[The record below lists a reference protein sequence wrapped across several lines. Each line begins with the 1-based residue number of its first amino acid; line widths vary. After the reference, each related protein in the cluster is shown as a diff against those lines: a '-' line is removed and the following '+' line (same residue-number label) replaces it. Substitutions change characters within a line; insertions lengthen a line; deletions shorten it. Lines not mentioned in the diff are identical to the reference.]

1 MKEKNTEDKINTE
14 KQEQNE
20 KRKKKLPLWG
30 KIVLGIVI
38 ALVAVFIGGMIFI
51 NAKLNKINRVD
62 TSAISYVPR
71 EEETFEVDEQGD
83 ADGDGVADPTPT
95 DTISPEDITWED
107 VDINVMQD
115 KDVSNILLIGQDA
128 RSGEG
133 RARSDSMIICSI
145 NKKTNEITLTS
156 IMRDM
161 YVPIPGYSDNRIN
174 AAYQFGGMPL
184 LDQVIEESLGIHIDG
199 NVEVNFEG
207 FIGAFTEIGNL
218 EIELSE
224 AEANYLNNGP
234 AYVKQMG
241 ISTDGWNLHEGINS
255 LTPEQALA
263 YSRIRYVGNS
273 DWERTDRQRKVLM
286 AAFSKL
292 QGSDLFTLLDMADKI
307 FPYLTT
313 DMDNMQILGYVYTV
327 VTSGMSLG
335 ESYRLPVEGTYTCE
349 TLRAGM
355 EVLVPDL
362 NANSQQLQ
370 EYIYGSSEQ

>member
-95 DTISPEDITWED
+95 DTINPEDITWED

-184 LDQVIEESLGIHIDG
+184 LDQVIEESLGVHIDG

-218 EIELSE
+218 DIELYQ
-224 AEANYLNNGP
+224 AEADHLN
-234 AYVKQMG
+234 KQN
-241 ISTDGWNLHEGINS
+241 SAWHLTEGVNS

-273 DWERTDRQRKVLM
+273 DWERTDRQRKVLT
-286 AAFSKL
+286 AAFNKL

-335 ESYRLPVEGTYTCE
+335 ESYRLPAEGTYTCE

>member
-30 KIVLGIVI
+30 KIVLGIII

-83 ADGDGVADPTPT
+83 ADGDGVADPAPT

-307 FPYLTT
+307 FPHLTT

-335 ESYRLPVEGTYTCE
+335 ENYRIPLEGTYTCE